1 MKILVIGNG
10 GREHAIVWKL
20 KQAPSVTQVFCAPGN
35 AGTGLDATN
44 VDIKATDIPRLLK
57 FAQAEKIDLTVVGP
71 EVPLVA
77 GIVDEFLKANLV
89 IFGPTKKAA
98 ELEGSKTFAKELMKR
113 ANVPTADFRVFTNAA
128 EAISYVDEKEHT
140 ERFVVKADGL
150 AAGKGVVVCSS
161 KEATREAIR
170 RMLLKKEFG
179 EASDQIVIE
188 ECLEGEEVSLLA
200 FVDGKTI
207 VPLEAAQDH
216 KAAFDGDTG
225 PNTGG
230 MGAYSP
236 TPIISQDLIDLVV
249 EKVLV
254 PIVHQLKKE
263 GRPFRGCLYAG
274 LMLTNQ
280 GPKVLEFNV
289 RMGDPETQAVLMRL
303 KSDLA
308 QLMLATA
315 EGKLDSIESV
325 EWDPRPSVCVV
336 MASAGY
342 PGDYEKGKPLRG
354 LEEAAQ
360 VADAKVFHAGTLKMG
375 DQIVNDGGRVLGVTA
390 LGDTLAEAKLHAYQ
404 AVKCIRWEG
413 AWCRKDISDKAVG
426 RS

>member
-20 KQAPSVTQVFCAPGN
+20 KQSPTVTHVFCAPGN

-57 FAQAEKIDLTVVGP
+57 FAMAEKIDLTVVGP

-98 ELEGSKTFAKELMKR
+98 ELEGSKTFAKELMRR
-113 ANVPTADFRVFTNAA
+113 ANVPTAEFRVFTNSA
-128 EAISYVDEKEHT
+128 EAISYIDEKEHT

-161 KEATREAIR
+161 KEEARDAIR

-179 EASDQIVIE
+179 EASDRIVIE
-188 ECLEGEEVSLLA
+188 ECLVGEEVSLLA
-200 FVDGKTI
+200 LVDGKTI
-207 VPLEAAQDH
+207 IPLEAAQDH
-216 KAAFDGDTG
+216 KAAHDGDTG

-236 TPIISQDLIDLVV
+236 TPIISSDLIDLVV
-249 EKVLV
+249 EKVLIPV
-254 PIVHQLKKE
+254 VHQLKKE

-308 QLMLATA
+308 QLLLATA
-315 EGKLDSIESV
+315 EGKLDTIESV

-354 LEEAAQ
+354 LEEAAL
-360 VADAKVFHAGTLKMG
+360 VPDAKVFHAGTLKMG

-404 AVKCIRWEG
+404 AVKCIRWDG

-426 RS
+426 R

>member
-20 KQAPSVTQVFCAPGN
+20 KQSPTVTQVFCAPGN

-113 ANVPTADFRVFTNAA
+113 ANVPTAEFRVFTNSA
-128 EAISYVDEKEHT
+128 EAISYIDEKEHT

-161 KEATREAIR
+161 KEEARDAIR

-179 EASDQIVIE
+179 EASDRIVIE
-188 ECLEGEEVSLLA
+188 ECLVGEEVSLLA
-200 FVDGKTI
+200 LVDGKTI
-207 VPLEAAQDH
+207 IPLEAAQDH
-216 KAAFDGDTG
+216 KAAHDGDTG

-236 TPIISQDLIDLVV
+236 TPIISSDLIDLVV
-249 EKVLV
+249 EKILI

-289 RMGDPETQAVLMRL
+289 RMGDPRH
-303 KSDLA
+303 
-308 QLMLATA
+308 
-315 EGKLDSIESV
+315 
-325 EWDPRPSVCVV
+325 R
-336 MASAGY
+336 
-342 PGDYEKGKPLRG
+342 
-354 LEEAAQ
+354 
-360 VADAKVFHAGTLKMG
+360 
-375 DQIVNDGGRVLGVTA
+375 
-390 LGDTLAEAKLHAYQ
+390 
-404 AVKCIRWEG
+404 
-413 AWCRKDISDKAVG
+413 
-426 RS
+426 